1 MKQYAGALLVLGSL
15 GAVAAIGVG
24 CDNASDA
31 TTAGGG
37 ATGGAGA
44 PVGGAGA
51 PVGGAG
57 APVGGAGAPVGGAG
71 APASAGAAGTST
83 GTGMSDTLPA
93 NAVEVALTPSATG
106 FVDSAATGVVG
117 AWYSYGDGNEGATP
131 MGVCQTKGM
140 HMTSECS
147 AITTPLPGEPFAP
160 AGTSLAQM
168 CTSGTVAK
176 IIPFGTPP
184 ALDYSNLFGAGIGL
198 DFNNPGLDGGTGV
211 KMPFNAPGKMVI
223 GVSFDLD
230 AVPLPGIRV
239 EFPFSAPD
247 AAIWKPA
254 TAAKNYVSPVS
265 AGHNVLL
272 FANVTQPAYVAAAAK
287 VPFDPATLLS
297 IQFHVPT
304 TATAAA
310 AYSFCV
316 DNLKLVVQ
324 M

>member
-15 GAVAAIGVG
+15 GAIAAIGVG
-24 CDNASDA
+24 CDSASD
-31 TTAGGG
+31 TTPSGG
-37 ATGGAGA
+37 ATGSAGA
-44 PVGGAGA
+44 PVGVAGA
-51 PVGGAG
+51 PVGVAG
-57 APVGGAGAPVGGAG
+57 APVGVAGAAGAAGAPVGV
-71 APASAGAAGTST
+71 AGAAGAAGAGT
-83 GTGMSDTLPA
+83 GTSDTLPA
-93 NAVEVALTPSATG
+93 GAVEVALTPSATG

-117 AWYSYGDGNEGATP
+117 AWYSYGDGNEGTTP

-147 AITTPLPGEPFAP
+147 AITTPPPGEPFVP
-160 AGTSLAQM
+160 KGTSLAQM

-184 ALDYSNLFGAGIGL
+184 VPDYSNIFGAGIGL

-211 KMPFNAPGKMVI
+211 KMPFNATGKMVI

-287 VPFDPATLLS
+287 VPFDPTTLLS

-304 TATAAA
+304 TATASA

-316 DNLKLVVQ
+316 DNVALVVQ